1 MKRWMTACALGLS
14 LISCVG
20 TKKITIRT
28 EPRGAEVSING
39 VPQEGETPMEVEV
52 SQKKDLGI
60 VVSKTG
66 YESTAYT
73 VPTRTNWWLSLLWT
87 KSDPR
92 ARFIEEDEVTIPMQ
106 RIPTLSNFRASSMPP
121 YTGGRMAPP
130 EPPPLRPV
138 PKDLAP

>member
-1 MKRWMTACALGLS
+1 MTRWMTACALGLS

-28 EPRGAEVSING
+28 EPKGAEVSING
-39 VPQEGETPMEVEV
+39 VPQEGKTPIEVEV

-60 VVSKTG
+60 VVSKPG

-73 VPTRTNWWLSLLWT
+73 VSTRTNWWLSLLWT

-92 ARFIEEDEVTIPMQ
+92 ARFIEEDEVMIPMR
-106 RIPTLSNFRASSMPP
+106 RIPTLGNFRNSSMPP
-121 YTGGRMAPP
+121 YIGERPATAA
-130 EPPPLRPV
+130 PPPLRPE
-138 PKDLAP
+138 PKDLVP